1 MPKAYST
8 DLRWRIVWSYLAHH
22 STPAELAGMFS
33 LSERSVRRY
42 IELFHQTGDIE
53 PKDGGHGPLK
63 LLGEYEQLVLLHMIL
78 DRPGIYLSELQMKLY
93 EKFGVYVS
101 VPTICRTLKFMG
113 CTRQSM
119 HHVAIQRSD
128 ILRARFMAV
137 VSVYDPS
144 MFVWLDETGCDR
156 RHTVRK

>member
-1 MPKAYST
+1 
-8 DLRWRIVWSYLAHH
+8 
-22 STPAELAGMFS
+22 
-33 LSERSVRRY
+33 
-42 IELFHQTGDIE
+42 
-53 PKDGGHGPLK
+53 
-63 LLGEYEQLVLLHMIL
+63 MIL
-78 DRPGIYLSELQMKLY
+78 DRPGIYLSELRMKLD
-93 EKFGVYVS
+93 EKFGVPVS

-137 VSVYDPS
+137 VSIYDPS